1 MSLSV
6 QRLGDLIM
14 GLIFISGVI
23 ALFLTIPDA
32 RKPASYPTADCSVGV
47 TRWAVPVAHCT

>member
-32 RKPASYPTADCSVGV
+32 RKAAPCPSADFSVDV
-47 TRWAVPVAHCT
+47 TL